1 MQDPLLYFAVFAQ
14 LLLSELTGLLCQI
27 YPNFPA
33 RCCTRVTGCCGW
45 ELAFVAAGAITVSG
59 DLPSGNGAWAA
70 GNAGDEKPR
79 ADCQT

>member
-1 MQDPLLYFAVFAQ
+1 MSNLPKFSRALLHPRYW
-14 LLLSELTGLLCQI
+14 LLWL
-27 YPNFPA
+27 
-33 RCCTRVTGCCGW
+33 